1 MLVSVIIPTY
11 NRFKPLLQ
19 AIGSVLSQ
27 TLKEIEV
34 IVVNDGSTDPMYQ
47 TLEKRFESCK
57 NVQIIHLKE
66 NGKIKFHTETPQ
78 GRTRM
83 EGVSRATG
91 QYLAFL
97 DDDDTY
103 SLPTKL
109 HDQLHLLGKY
119 IDQNMKLCCTRTN
132 LTSDAE
138 PGTLLEKDVR
148 VLTYDSIALPH
159 HAWTNWIANSSV
171 VVDKALFVQC
181 GGVINQVCEDY
192 ECWKRIL
199 KHTNCIY
206 MMKRCVVYDNK
217 HATGINYS
225 YNVPHVQTNQFG
237 RFRNIFWFM
246 STTLSLNQKLQ
257 IEYEVQRVQI
267 PSELVNFVLYTDHK
281 DLESK
286 QKTIVSQNDPN
297 GCTLMLTDR
306 YLFVRDVS
314 SVHAQLSLIFK
325 KGVSTVL
332 GTNCFIYQKNDK
344 VMQAQSNVLWRF
356 L

>member
-11 NRFKPLLQ
+11 QRFNPLIK
-19 AIGSVLSQ
+19 AIDSVLNQ
-27 TLKEIEV
+27 TLKEIEI
-34 IVVNDGSTDPMYQ
+34 IVVNDGSTDPLYQ
-47 TLEKRFESCK
+47 TLEKRYESCK

-66 NGKIKFHTETPQ
+66 NGKTKFHTETPQ

-83 EGVSRATG
+83 EGVSRSTG

-109 HDQLHLLGKY
+109 QDQLNLLMKY
-119 IDQNMKLCCTRTN
+119 KHENMKLCCTRTN

-138 PGTLLEKDVR
+138 PGSILEKNVR
-148 VLTYDSIALPH
+148 VLTYDSITLPQ

-171 VVDKALFVQC
+171 VVERALFLQC
-181 GGVINQVCEDY
+181 GGFINQVCEDY

-199 KHTNCIY
+199 CQTKCIY
-206 MMKRCVVYDNK
+206 MMTRAVVYDNK

-225 YNVPHVQTNQFG
+225 YNIPHLPTNGFH
-237 RFRNIFWFM
+237 RFQKIFWFV
-246 STTLSLNQKLQ
+246 SATLSLNHKLQ
-257 IEYEVQRVQI
+257 IEYEVERVQI
-267 PSELVNFVLYTDHK
+267 PSQLINFVLYDGQTDLECKQNTILIQNQNIPILILTDH
-281 DLESK
+281 
-286 QKTIVSQNDPN
+286 
-297 GCTLMLTDR
+297 

-314 SVHAQLSLIFK
+314 LVHSKIASMYALGLIK
-325 KGVSTVL
+325 PQENL
-332 GTNCFIYQKNDK
+332 
-344 VMQAQSNVLWRF
+344 LWRF